1 MKNAKKLFAASAA
14 ALVLTAG
21 IARPANAAPKSVAP
35 APSSGATTNANSF
48 CLWFPW
54 APFCR

>member
-21 IARPANAAPKSVAP
+21 IASPANAAPKSVAP
-35 APSSGATTNANSF
+35 AAKAGSTVNGNTF